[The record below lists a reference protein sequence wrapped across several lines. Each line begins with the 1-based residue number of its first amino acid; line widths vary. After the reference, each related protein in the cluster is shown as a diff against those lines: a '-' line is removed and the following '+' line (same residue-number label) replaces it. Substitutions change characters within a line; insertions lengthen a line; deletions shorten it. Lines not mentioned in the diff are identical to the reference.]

1 MELKEKLALLEETL
15 DTEEGA
21 LTPETTLDDVA
32 EWDSIA
38 ALSLIAMLD
47 DNFERTISGEQIKAL
62 KTVGDILEYMQ

>member
-21 LTPETTLDDVA
+21 LTPETSLDDVA